1 MPIFYDHIISL
12 DTRHATKMSFCFNDQ
27 EAYGTISQFFDLAK
41 CHYRHVQGSAGVST
55 GFTCYTT
62 EYLVGDYFMS
72 VVCKD
77 VEAFVI
83 CRIKKLDQLSINILE
98 NVGDWKMLKR
108 VINRICRSLEISLES
123 RTYKLKVKQFSL
135 SVFDIYQAVSAVNL
149 LDREILQEVTLHL
162 PFEDQVFTAYDFIPL
177 IEGQRR
183 QRLDLRI
190 HLHEFSLE
198 VLEEVRK
205 VRIFNLIA
213 ETVHS
218 FDEKTV
224 KFLIDH
230 ADDPTEEMATLNL
243 SDSKC
248 PMNIFEIPS
257 IMSSIASNLEFSQI
271 LSLRKVSRGIRQCVD
286 YVKPDPFIH
295 LYCISLRHS
304 FYSVAINKT
313 MNEEV
318 VDWRKKSLEQEAI
331 QIVNDFHLNTRHQKS
346 CMDHLLIDVFQGIKY
361 LKVEDDLV
369 RAKFFRGMRDVLKS
383 RASPLKVKELLFATN
398 LQWLMMDIVPYLD
411 AESLEEIFLMKMKN
425 IDEECTINLDEI
437 SKTEQWIKAKRLR
450 IEELTVRMSIQDMN
464 ILNFGWIRIIVET
477 MSREDITYCRRNLPQ
492 SPVFQNFTIHI
503 KNCSTENFL
512 AALGA
517 PYRVVDDIQYIW
529 YFRIENTQYY
539 LAVALEQGPLQIE
552 GLSHFEKIHQDD
564 TPFFKIS

>member
-1 MPIFYDHIISL
+1 
-12 DTRHATKMSFCFNDQ
+12 MSFCFNDQ

-55 GFTCYTT
+55 GFTCYST

-77 VEAFVI
+77 VEAFVMF
-83 CRIKKLDQLSINILE
+83 RIKKLDQLSINTLE

-108 VINRICRSLEISLES
+108 VINRMCRSLEISLQS

-149 LDREILQEVTLHL
+149 LDREILQEVTVHL

-177 IEGQRR
+177 IEGKRR

-205 VRIFNLIA
+205 LLTSTSKKLNSITISYKNIDNKCIELTA

-218 FDEKTV
+218 FDERTV

-230 ADDPTEEMATLNL
+230 ADDPIEEMATLNL

-304 FYSVAINKT
+304 FYSVVINRT
-313 MNEEV
+313 LNEEIV
-318 VDWRKKSLEQEAI
+318 ERHKRSLEQEAV

-346 CMDHLLIDVFQGIKY
+346 CMDNLLIDMFEGNKN
-361 LKVEDDLV
+361 LEEEDNSALS
-369 RAKFFRGMRDVLKS
+369 KFFKGMRDVLTS
-383 RASPLKVKELLFATN
+383 RASPLKVKELTLATH
-398 LQWLMMDIVPYLD
+398 LQWLMMDIVPYID
-411 AESLEEIFLMKMKN
+411 AESLEEIVLMKMKN

-437 SKTEQWIKAKRLR
+437 SKTEQWIKAKKLR

-477 MSREDITYCRRNLPQ
+477 MSQEDITYCRKASCFDYKLIC
-492 SPVFQNFTIHI
+492 FECCFT
-503 KNCSTENFL
+503 
-512 AALGA
+512 
-517 PYRVVDDIQYIW
+517 
-529 YFRIENTQYY
+529 
-539 LAVALEQGPLQIE
+539 
-552 GLSHFEKIHQDD
+552 
-564 TPFFKIS
+564 